1 MSSCQTLKWK
11 SWFFIKD
18 YEVKGGEIVEGKK
31 GLGFS
36 FEMLEKFCDLKDEII
51 RESIYV

>member
-1 MSSCQTLKWK
+1 M
-11 SWFFIKD
+11 
-18 YEVKGGEIVEGKK
+18 KGGEIVEGKK

-36 FEMLEKFCDLKDEII
+36 FEMFEKFCDLKDEII